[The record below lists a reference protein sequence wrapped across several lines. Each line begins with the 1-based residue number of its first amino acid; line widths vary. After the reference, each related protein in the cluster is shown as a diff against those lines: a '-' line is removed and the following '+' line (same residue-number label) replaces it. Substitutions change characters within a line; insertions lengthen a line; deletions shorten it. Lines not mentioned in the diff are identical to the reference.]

1 MESMTFPILLI
12 AIFFLGVAL
21 IWAIK
26 EEEPEIATG
35 IVVIAVSMLSLYA
48 ITFDDE
54 DTEKNVIKGEYYS
67 TQCQLIEINIDNGV
81 FLLNTNKLKCG
92 DVIENVTVDDYQK
105 YIEAYKKSQTNH

>member
-48 ITFDDE
+48 ITFD
-54 DTEKNVIKGEYYS
+54 G
-67 TQCQLIEINIDNGV
+67 
-81 FLLNTNKLKCG
+81 
-92 DVIENVTVDDYQK
+92 
-105 YIEAYKKSQTNH
+105 